1 MEDVNTRQGFSFLNL
16 KYSPLE
22 FNSTTIY
29 SPPFDNLNMEYKS
42 DEFFETAW
50 IYFIRGVFVTVVIV
64 VAFKLPIVNS
74 VDVRKICLLTFVSQ
88 KASEM
93 AYHDNVKNF

>member
-1 MEDVNTRQGFSFLNL
+1 
-16 KYSPLE
+16 
-22 FNSTTIY
+22 
-29 SPPFDNLNMEYKS
+29 MEYKS

-50 IYFIRGVFVTVVIV
+50 IYFIRGVFVTVV
-64 VAFKLPIVNS
+64 AFKLPIVNS
-74 VDVRKICLLTFVSQ
+74 VDVRKIWLLTFVSQ

>member
-1 MEDVNTRQGFSFLNL
+1 
-16 KYSPLE
+16 
-22 FNSTTIY
+22 
-29 SPPFDNLNMEYKS
+29 MEYKS

-50 IYFIRGVFVTVVIV
+50 IYFIRGVFVTV

-93 AYHDNVKNF
+93 AYHDNVKYF

>member
-1 MEDVNTRQGFSFLNL
+1 
-16 KYSPLE
+16 
-22 FNSTTIY
+22 
-29 SPPFDNLNMEYKS
+29 MEYKS

-50 IYFIRGVFVTVVIV
+50 IYFIRGVFVTV

-88 KASEM
+88 KVSEM
-93 AYHDNVKNF
+93 AYHDNVKYF

>member
-1 MEDVNTRQGFSFLNL
+1 
-16 KYSPLE
+16 
-22 FNSTTIY
+22 
-29 SPPFDNLNMEYKS
+29 MEYKS

-50 IYFIRGVFVTVVIV
+50 IYFIRGVFVTV

>member
-1 MEDVNTRQGFSFLNL
+1 
-16 KYSPLE
+16 
-22 FNSTTIY
+22 
-29 SPPFDNLNMEYKS
+29 MEYKS

-50 IYFIRGVFVTVVIV
+50 IYFIRGVFVTVVV
-64 VAFKLPIVNS
+64 VVLAFKLPIVNS

-93 AYHDNVKNF
+93 AYHDNVKYF

>member
-1 MEDVNTRQGFSFLNL
+1 
-16 KYSPLE
+16 
-22 FNSTTIY
+22 
-29 SPPFDNLNMEYKS
+29 MEYKS

-50 IYFIRGVFVTVVIV
+50 IYFIRGVFFTV

-74 VDVRKICLLTFVSQ
+74 VDVREICLLTFVSQ

>member
-1 MEDVNTRQGFSFLNL
+1 
-16 KYSPLE
+16 
-22 FNSTTIY
+22 
-29 SPPFDNLNMEYKS
+29 MEYKS

-50 IYFIRGVFVTVVIV
+50 IYFIRGVFVTV

-93 AYHDNVKNF
+93 AYHDNVKNS

>member
-1 MEDVNTRQGFSFLNL
+1 
-16 KYSPLE
+16 
-22 FNSTTIY
+22 
-29 SPPFDNLNMEYKS
+29 MEYKS

-50 IYFIRGVFVTVVIV
+50 IYFIRGVFVTVVVV
-64 VAFKLPIVNS
+64 VAFKFPIVNN

-93 AYHDNVKNF
+93 AYHDNVKYIFRIMV

>member
-1 MEDVNTRQGFSFLNL
+1 
-16 KYSPLE
+16 
-22 FNSTTIY
+22 
-29 SPPFDNLNMEYKS
+29 MEYKS

-50 IYFIRGVFVTVVIV
+50 IYFIRGVFVTVV
-64 VAFKLPIVNS
+64 VAVFKFPIVNS
-74 VDVRKICLLTFVSQ
+74 VDVHKICLSLTFVSQ

>member
-1 MEDVNTRQGFSFLNL
+1 
-16 KYSPLE
+16 
-22 FNSTTIY
+22 
-29 SPPFDNLNMEYKS
+29 MEYKS

-50 IYFIRGVFVTVVIV
+50 IYFIRGVFVTV

-88 KASEM
+88 KAPEM
-93 AYHDNVKNF
+93 AYHDNVEYF

>member
-1 MEDVNTRQGFSFLNL
+1 MEH
-16 KYSPLE
+16 
-22 FNSTTIY
+22 
-29 SPPFDNLNMEYKS
+29 KS

-50 IYFIRGVFVTVVIV
+50 IYFIRGVFVTAVV

-88 KASEM
+88 KASGM
-93 AYHDNVKNF
+93 TYHDNVKYF

>member
-1 MEDVNTRQGFSFLNL
+1 
-16 KYSPLE
+16 
-22 FNSTTIY
+22 
-29 SPPFDNLNMEYKS
+29 MEYKS

-50 IYFIRGVFVTVVIV
+50 IYFIRGVFVTV
-64 VAFKLPIVNS
+64 FKLPIVNS
-74 VDVRKICLLTFVSQ
+74 VDVRKICLFTFVSQ